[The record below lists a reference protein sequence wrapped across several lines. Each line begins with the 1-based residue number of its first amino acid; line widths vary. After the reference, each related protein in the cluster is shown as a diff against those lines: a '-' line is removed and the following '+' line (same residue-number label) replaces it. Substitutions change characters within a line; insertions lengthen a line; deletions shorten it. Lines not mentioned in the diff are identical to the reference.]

1 VAVQS
6 YSQFSPW
13 NPASQTQAPFT
24 QPPLPLQTEV
34 VLNPKDL
41 AGEALLS
48 PDRFALQ
55 LDDLTH
61 LAGDALL
68 SPERLAL
75 QSYADTNANATI
87 TISAITFC
95 IV

>member
-1 VAVQS
+1 VVQS
-6 YSQFSPW
+6 CSQFSPW
-13 NPASQTQAPFT
+13 NPALQTQAPST

-34 VLNPKDL
+34 VLNPIDL

-55 LDDLTH
+55 LDDLIH
-61 LAGDALL
+61 LAGEALL

-75 QSYADTNANATI
+75 QSYADTTVKATI
-87 TISAITFC
+87 TMSAITFC
-95 IV
+95 I

>member
-13 NPASQTQAPFT
+13 NPALQTQAPFT

-34 VLNPKDL
+34 VL